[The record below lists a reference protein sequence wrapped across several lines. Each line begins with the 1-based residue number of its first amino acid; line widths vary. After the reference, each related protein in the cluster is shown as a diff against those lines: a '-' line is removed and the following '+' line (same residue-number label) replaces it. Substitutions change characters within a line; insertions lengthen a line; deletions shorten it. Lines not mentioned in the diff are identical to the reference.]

1 MNALQLALVFATTV
15 GVVVAG
21 FAQVFLTRHWDNP
34 RENPYLRDS
43 LRHWARAR
51 VIAFALAAG
60 SALALTVQMTA
71 LDELWVWVLPMLF
84 SAFVLRRFIE
94 DAVSGVL
101 LLARVP
107 FGQGDMVET
116 GGRRGVV
123 IRAGLTSLRI
133 RGFDRIEHD
142 IPWSS
147 MVVHGVS
154 RMSLQNAEVPVEV
167 DLPWTLNIEPGK
179 ARSIAAM
186 CAATSPFAS
195 LHSRP
200 ETFLI
205 ASPGRDNQVCV
216 RVRGFVF
223 EAEFAEAFRSH
234 VLEAW
239 LERTSVDRRP
249 PVVAKA

>member
-1 MNALQLALVFATTV
+1 VNVSELSLIFV
-15 GVVVAG
+15 GTGCLVVAVC
-21 FAQVFLTRHWDNP
+21 AQVFLTLHWDKP
-34 RENPYLRDS
+34 RESQYLRAS

-51 VIAFALAAG
+51 VVAAALAAVSG
-60 SALALTVQMTA
+60 LLLAMLLTPST
-71 LDELWVWVLPMLF
+71 ELWVLLVPVVFTGLI
-84 SAFVLRRFIE
+84 LRRFIE

-147 MVVHGVS
+147 MVRQGVS

-167 DLPWTLNIEPGK
+167 DLPWNVTIEPGT

-205 ASPGRDNQVCV
+205 ATPGRDDQVCV

-239 LERTSVDRRP
+239 LERTSVKTGSIP
-249 PVVAKA
+249 LQN

>member
-1 MNALQLALVFATTV
+1 MNALQLILIFLTTA
-15 GVVVAG
+15 GFVVAA
-21 FAQVFLTRHWDNP
+21 FAHVFLTRHWDNP
-34 RENPYLRDS
+34 RENQYLRDS

-51 VIAFALAAG
+51 VLAFALAAG
-60 SALALTVQMTA
+60 SLFALALRLTA
-71 LDELWVWVLPMLF
+71 FDELWVWSIPVLF
-84 SAFVLRRFIE
+84 AAFVLRRFIE

-147 MVVHGVS
+147 MVAHGVS
-154 RMSLQNAEVPVEV
+154 RMSLQSAEVPVEV

-205 ASPGRDNQVCV
+205 ASTGRNDQVCV

-239 LERTSVDRRP
+239 LERTSVDRRSDTSP
-249 PVVAKA
+249 P